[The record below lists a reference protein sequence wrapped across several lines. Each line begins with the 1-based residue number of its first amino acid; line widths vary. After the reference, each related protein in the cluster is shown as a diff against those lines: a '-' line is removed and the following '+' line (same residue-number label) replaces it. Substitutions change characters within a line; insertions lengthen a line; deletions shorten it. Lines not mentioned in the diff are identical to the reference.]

1 MWRKQFKSKHQVWD
15 HVRTKRLMCPQIWV
29 LGNFMTFWH
38 FTLLWLCRRFSLTFH
53 WNFDH
58 NLHQFILT
66 YIEKCTR
73 SECQKAFSSSIW
85 YDGYVLRNSCC
96 MIFQFWISKKII
108 LKKQFT
114 NVRKRVMKITWHQFT
129 ILLDIDR
136 LRKEISNNCKLQKVH
151 QCYLTSLVITYF
163 LSMEVDLVVPHRKR
177 YLDFKSYVGHKYL
190 LTELYCA

>member
-73 SECQKAFSSSIW
+73 SECQKAFLLP
-85 YDGYVLRNSCC
+85 YD
-96 MIFQFWISKKII
+96 M
-108 LKKQFT
+108 T
-114 NVRKRVMKITWHQFT
+114 DM
-129 ILLDIDR
+129 
-136 LRKEISNNCKLQKVH
+136 
-151 QCYLTSLVITYF
+151 
-163 LSMEVDLVVPHRKR
+163 
-177 YLDFKSYVGHKYL
+177 
-190 LTELYCA
+190 YCAIAVAWFFNFESAKKLFSKNNLPTWENVSWKLLGTNLPFCLTLIDCEKKLAIIVSCKKYTNAT